1 MKLHIGLHRGAN
13 IDFCYFTL
21 NLFLKCWKTN
31 EIGQPSYEQLG
42 TGLFEVWV
50 VRAHVDINERAIVK
64 TRLSKVYEISES
76 GFKRNW
82 KVKKILMK
90 DIKCDLHAF
99 IKMAF
104 WDQLLLLVVYVRPLV
119 RLCLTLSE
127 NNLETTGKAYV
138 ILWLD
143 FHNPGWATKT
153 NVIQDRS

>member
-1 MKLHIGLHRGAN
+1 M
-13 IDFCYFTL
+13 
-21 NLFLKCWKTN
+21 KCWKTN